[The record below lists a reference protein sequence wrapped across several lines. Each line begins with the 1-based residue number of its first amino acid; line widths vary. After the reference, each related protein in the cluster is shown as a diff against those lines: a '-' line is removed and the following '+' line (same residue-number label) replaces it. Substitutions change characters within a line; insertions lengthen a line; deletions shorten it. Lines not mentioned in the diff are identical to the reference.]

1 MDIKNILLIMRKEAA
16 ESLKNRW
23 FILYTACFSTLALL
37 VLLIATSGSNI
48 AGFTGYGRTAASLI
62 NLVLLFVPLIALIT
76 GGISIASEREN
87 GTLSYLLSHPVTK
100 SEVFFGKYLGLL
112 IVIWFSI
119 SIGFGIAGVGVSL
132 GGEGGDVSNYL
143 ITALLS
149 GLLAASLLGVGFMVS
164 AFSREASKAI
174 GVCVFLW
181 LFFIVLGDLGIMGT
195 TVVLDLGIR
204 QVLILALLNP
214 GEVFKIASVLV
225 LSPRFEILGPVG
237 VYAVRTFGREGIFY
251 LLFSI
256 MALWTLVPLLLA
268 YTVFSRLRKEEL

>member
-1 MDIKNILLIMRKEAA
+1 MDIKNVLLIMRKEAA

-23 FILYTACFSTLALL
+23 FILYTGCFSALALL
-37 VLLIATSGSNI
+37 VLLIATSGTNI

-119 SIGFGIAGVGVSL
+119 SIGFGIAGVGVAL
-132 GGEGGDVSNYL
+132 RGGGGDVTNYL

-149 GLLAASLLGVGFMVS
+149 ALLAASLLGVGFMVS
-164 AFSREASKAI
+164 AFSTKASKAI
-174 GVCVFLW
+174 GICVFLW

>member
-1 MDIKNILLIMRKEAA
+1 MRKEAA

-23 FILYTACFSTLALL
+23 FILYTACFSALALL
-37 VLLIATSGSNI
+37 VLLIATSGTNI
-48 AGFTGYGRTAASLI
+48 EGFTGYGRTAASLI

-132 GGEGGDVSNYL
+132 RGGGGDVTNYL

-149 GLLAASLLGVGFMVS
+149 GLLAASLLGVGFTVS
-164 AFSREASKAI
+164 VFSTKGSKAI
-174 GVCVFLW
+174 GICVFLW
-181 LFFIVLGDLGIMGT
+181 LFFIVLGDLGVMGT

-251 LLFSI
+251 LLFFI
-256 MALWTLVPLLLA
+256 MALWTLIPLALA
-268 YTVFSRLRKEEL
+268 YTVFSRFRKEEL

>member
-1 MDIKNILLIMRKEAA
+1 MDIKNVLLIMRKEAF

-23 FILYTACFSTLALL
+23 FILYTACFSALALL

-87 GTLSYLLSHPVTK
+87 GTLAYLLSHPVIK

-119 SIGFGIAGVGVSL
+119 SIGFGIAGVGVAL
-132 GGEGGDVSNYL
+132 RGGGGDVSNYL
-143 ITALLS
+143 ITAVLS
-149 GLLAASLLGVGFMVS
+149 ALLAASLLGVGFIVS
-164 AFSREASKAI
+164 AYSTRASKAI
-174 GVCVFLW
+174 GICVFLW
-181 LFFIVLGDLGIMGT
+181 LFFIVLGDLGVMGT

-251 LLFSI
+251 LLFFI
-256 MALWTLVPLLLA
+256 MALWTLVPLVFA